1 MTNLE
6 AVISPATEFHDAGLL
21 IKRKI
26 LDVYLTG
33 WFIYRGRFP
42 FDKSIVPKRGLSGKS
57 HLKITISAA
66 NINYYWQKISRDQ
79 LIIINSSSI
88 LSWCFESMKLQ
99 GLITDGLPSLSDWPS
114 KTPTSFLE
122 FVVKINLHIKCGYK
136 LEEVNQIGWRHEGTL
151 LCWIWR
157 GAHKKYLIFL
167 IFNVKMY

>member
-1 MTNLE
+1 MTQ
-6 AVISPATEFHDAGLL
+6 VCSSKGKYSTSISQDDLYIAGGFHSTSPLYQSVALVARVTSKLPSALQTL
-21 IKRKI
+21 IIIDR
-26 LDVYLTG
+26 
-33 WFIYRGRFP
+33 R
-42 FDKSIVPKRGLSGKS
+42 
-57 HLKITISAA
+57 SAL
-66 NINYYWQKISRDQ
+66 SRDQ